1 MLVHMS
7 MLAGFFHIVL
17 HMCFLY
23 VMRKR
28 VKTTS
33 FMIHLS
39 DAMWV
44 NRKKP

>member
-7 MLAGFFHIVL
+7 TLTGFFHIVL

-33 FMIHLS
+33 FMVYLS
-39 DAMWV
+39 NTMWV
-44 NRKKP
+44 NRKML